1 MSKHKKLVETQNSV
15 WSLMMAR
22 AMVFKNSESMTVGIS
37 LVGVDHT
44 PLILQSWSSIDQL
57 KTQLLELIMLTSGTL
72 LKEVMLKAKHSFS
85 LVGVHL
91 EKSEKMELKT
101 ILFMKHSTEDTTL

>member
-1 MSKHKKLVETQNSV
+1 
-15 WSLMMAR
+15 MAR
-22 AMVFKNSESMTVGIS
+22 AMVSKNSESTTVGIS
-37 LVGVDHT
+37 LVGVAHT
-44 PLILQSWSSIDQL
+44 PLILQSWSLIDQL
-57 KTQLLELIMLTSGTL
+57 KMQLLELTMLTSGTL

-101 ILFMKHSTEDTTL
+101 ISCTKHSTEDTTL